1 MPLADELEKP
11 TPGNANHSV
20 TPICDSYKTRTD
32 IRGLLHLTVS
42 IEPKGCR
49 SRDLLDGMSSVE
61 IYELFLGVVKRDFL
75 CNLLDK
81 RRFNFNSPDLKFNMT
96 LNCVYT
102 VQYTYRWYVLV
113 RTIVI
118 SYPHSPQSNLSFQ

>member
-11 TPGNANHSV
+11 IPGIHSV
-20 TPICDSYKTRTD
+20 TPICDSYKTRTN

-81 RRFNFNSPDLKFNMT
+81 R
-96 LNCVYT
+96 T
-102 VQYTYRWYVLV
+102 VGLILIVL
-113 RTIVI
+113 I
-118 SYPHSPQSNLSFQ
+118 LSLT